1 MVVVVVGASVVVV
14 VNLGRDPSTPP
25 FALILSTDAS
35 TFLAITASSPFTL
48 YHTLVLLSNAF

>member
-14 VNLGRDPSTPP
+14 NLGSDPSTPP